1 MLESFLSHFNFSTTE
16 LALHLLVLTLNIVL
30 LLFSKSIF
38 SIFSKDKPESFGLSL
53 FRFINISFL
62 TLHLSDLLLLYFNLH
77 FEHFFLRFGTTLL
90 TIYFGIFSFGLL
102 SFLTRK
108 KFGNVRDLDDK
119 QYYTDT
125 YNSRLIDIVGLII
138 IIIITIYTIIN
149 IWGWTSLL
157 ETTGIFGLLAA
168 FLALTN
174 QIWAPDLYYGLVIL
188 NSKMIEDGDVITMQG
203 IEDEYIINKVT
214 FIYTILL
221 DIRNNHR
228 SLIRNAQLI
237 ESKVDNLSKRASTD
251 GLRIKLAYKI
261 GYPKSALTAVAY
273 HENIQAMFEHVQE
286 LCLEDTR
293 IHLNDNIPFELLLHE
308 TGDYALEYHL
318 FFYLEQLPKTKVT
331 KSIRSTLIKTP
342 KLVNE
347 HVLMASYSYGI
358 ELSTPLIVQKSS

>member
-1 MLESFLSHFNFSTTE
+1 MVLS
-16 LALHLLVLTLNIVL
+16 LNILL
-30 LLFSKSIF
+30 LLFAKSIF
-38 SIFSKDKPESFGLSL
+38 SIFNKDKPESFGLSL
-53 FRFINISFL
+53 FRFINITFL
-62 TLHLSDLLLLYFNLH
+62 TLHLSDLILLYFNLH

-102 SFLTRK
+102 SYLSRR
-108 KFGNVRDLDDK
+108 KFGSIKELDAK
-119 QYYTDT
+119 HYYTDS
-125 YNSRLIDIVGLII
+125 YNSRLIDILGLIV
-138 IIIITIYTIIN
+138 IIIITLYTIIN

-157 ETTGIFGLLAA
+157 ETTGIFGLIAA

-188 NSKMIEDGDVITMQG
+188 NSKMIEDGDVITMYG

-237 ESKVDNLSKRASTD
+237 ESKIDNLSKRASID
-251 GLRIKLAYKI
+251 GLRMKLSYKI
-261 GYPKSALTAVAY
+261 GYPQSAQTALAY
-273 HENIQAMFEHVQE
+273 HENIEAMFEQVQT
-286 LCLEDTR
+286 LCFEDQH
-293 IHLNDNIPFELLLHE
+293 IHLNNIPFELLLHE
-308 TGDYALEYHL
+308 AGDYALEYHL

-331 KSIRSTLIKTP
+331 KSIRTILIKTP

-347 HVLMASYSYGI
+347 KVLKASYTYGI
-358 ELSTPLIVQKSS
+358 DLSTPLIVQKNN